1 LLEKVLKNDL
11 HNVWTRR
18 RNLEKMVDDG
28 EKDKYLTGKME
39 RERQKTRQ
47 NPPIFQKSYK
57 NGGNL

>member
-1 LLEKVLKNDL
+1 M
-11 HNVWTRR
+11 
-18 RNLEKMVDDG
+18 EKMVDDG

-39 RERQKTRQ
+39 RESQKMRQ